1 MQSEAKIQHDVR
13 LALGATIPLWRNEV
27 GVVRFEDKQGKP
39 RTVSFGLCKG
49 SSDLIGI
56 RPLLIIPEHVGR
68 TIGQFVA
75 FELKT
80 VKGRATKE
88 QKMFLELIE
97 RNGGVA
103 AIVRSVEDAREA
115 LA

>member
-1 MQSEAKIQHDVR
+1 MQLEAKIQHDVR
-13 LALGATIPLWRNEV
+13 LALGVTIPLWRNEV
-27 GVVRFEDKQGKP
+27 GVVRFEDKKGIP

-56 RPLLIIPEHVGR
+56 RPLLIMPEHVGR

-97 RNGGVA
+97 RNGGIA
-103 AIVRSVEDAREA
+103 AIVRSVDDAREA

>member
-1 MQSEAKIQHDVR
+1 MQSETEIQHDVR
-13 LALGATIPLWRNEV
+13 LALGVTIPLWRNEV
-27 GVVRFEDKQGKP
+27 GVVTYQDDNGKP
-39 RTVSFGLCKG
+39 RTVRYGLCRG

-56 RPLLIIPEHVGR
+56 RPLIIEARHLGM

-88 QKMFLELIE
+88 QKMFLKLIE

-103 AIVRSVEDAREA
+103 AIVRSVDDAREA